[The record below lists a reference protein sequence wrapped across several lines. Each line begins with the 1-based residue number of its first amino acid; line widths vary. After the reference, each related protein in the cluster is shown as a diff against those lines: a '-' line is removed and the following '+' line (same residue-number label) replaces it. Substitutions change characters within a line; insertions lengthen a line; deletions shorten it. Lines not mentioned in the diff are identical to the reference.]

1 MFFQTSKRTAAIGHQ
16 LVRDALQEL
25 GPRGLAENDFSLTL
39 LVHDRSG
46 EGLPEGFAHRGDVM
60 FYPCSI
66 IKIFYLAAAQAALDA
81 GQIEGTPELD
91 RAMHDMIKWS
101 SNTATN
107 YIIDLITG
115 TTGDTDLDAETMRIW
130 RERRYGINTYFESL
144 GLPELVGI
152 NVSQK
157 LMDDDRYGREK
168 AFVQFGGNNHNRLT
182 SSAAAS
188 MLARIMTGKMVSPA
202 RSKVMAD
209 LLQRPRTPEFL
220 QTPSAQ
226 VLNYLGQAMPEDA
239 SIWSKAGW
247 TGWTRDPQ
255 ASYRRHDVIHV
266 DSPGAAPFTLAVF
279 TQGQRIS
286 ADMGMLPY
294 IGARTAALLAR

>member
-1 MFFQTSKRTAAIGHQ
+1 MFFQTSKQTAAIGHQ
-16 LVRDALQEL
+16 IVRDALQEL

-39 LVHDRSG
+39 LVHDRNG
-46 EGLPEGFAHRGDVM
+46 EVVPQGFAHRGDVM

-66 IKIFYLAAAQAALDA
+66 IKIFYLVAAQAALEA
-81 GQIEGTPELD
+81 GQIEGTLELD

-107 YIIDLITG
+107 YLIDVVSD
-115 TTGDTDLDAETMRIW
+115 TTGETDLYAEHMCAW

-144 GLPELVGI
+144 GLPELAGI

-182 SSAAAS
+182 SNAAAS

-220 QTPSAQ
+220 QTPGAQ
-226 VLNYLGQAMPEDA
+226 VLNYLGQAMAEDA
-239 SIWSKAGW
+239 TIWSKAGW

-266 DSPGAAPFTLAVF
+266 DSSGAAPFTLAVF
-279 TQGQRIS
+279 TQGQKIS
-286 ADMGMLPY
+286 TDMSMLPY
-294 IGARTAALLAR
+294 IGARAASLLAR